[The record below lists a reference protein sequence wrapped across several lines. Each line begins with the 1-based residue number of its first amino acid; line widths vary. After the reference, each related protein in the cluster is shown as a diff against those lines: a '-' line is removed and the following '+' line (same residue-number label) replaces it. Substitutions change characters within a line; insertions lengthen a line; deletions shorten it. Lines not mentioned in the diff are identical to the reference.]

1 MQPETSRKIE
11 MKYVGVDIGKRKCR
25 AAIMN
30 PEGKIVKELDFNN
43 NSDGIASLTLLLS
56 MDDRVVMESTGPYW
70 LDLYNQLDELHI
82 PVVLANPLKTK
93 AIASARIKS
102 DKVDARILAHLLR
115 TDLIPECYVPPKDM
129 REIRSLVRHRLSIV
143 KLRTMVKNKAHA
155 LIDRNGLKH
164 DFSDLF
170 GKAGVQWLKSVELSG
185 LDRLMLDNYLMHL
198 ENLDLQIERVDKEIT
213 SRASFDSDVR
223 LLLSLKGINVY
234 SALLIKSEIGKI
246 ERFGDY
252 KKLVSWAGLAPSLHQ
267 SGDVEYH
274 GNITKQGS
282 VMLRWIM
289 VESARVAS
297 VFDPRL
303 KAFYERVARRRG
315 DQKAVVAVANKMLKI
330 IWFMLTREEAY
341 ESVDERRYAVKLK
354 SLKG

>member
-1 MQPETSRKIE
+1 

-30 PEGKIVKELDFNN
+30 PEGKIVKELDFAN

-56 MDDRVVMESTGPYW
+56 MDDRVIMESTGPYW
-70 LDLYNQLDELHI
+70 LDLYNHLDELHI
-82 PVVLANPLKTK
+82 AVVLANPLKTK

-115 TDLIPECYVPPKDM
+115 TDLIPECYVPPKEM

-164 DFSDLF
+164 EFSDLF

-198 ENLDLQIERVDKEIT
+198 ENLDLQIERVDEEIT
-213 SRASFDSDVR
+213 SKASFDSDVK

-234 SALLIKSEIGKI
+234 SALLIKSEIGRI
-246 ERFGDY
+246 ERFSDY

-282 VMLRWIM
+282 TMLRWIM
-289 VESARVAS
+289 VESARVAT

-330 IWFMLTREEAY
+330 IWFMLVRKEPY
-341 ESVDERRYAVKLK
+341 ESLDEKRYAKKLK
-354 SLKG
+354 SLNG

>member
-1 MQPETSRKIE
+1 

-30 PEGKIVKELDFNN
+30 PEGRIVKELDFNN
-43 NSDGIASLTLLLS
+43 DSAGIANLTLLLS
-56 MDDRVVMESTGPYW
+56 IDDRVVMESTGPYW
-70 LDLYNQLDELHI
+70 LDLYNQLDDLHI
-82 PVVLANPLKTK
+82 AVVLANPLKTK

-115 TDLIPECYVPPKDM
+115 TDLIPECYVPPKEM

-155 LIDRNGLKH
+155 LVDRNGLKH

-170 GKAGVQWLKSVELSG
+170 GKAGVQWLRSVELSG

-198 ENLDLQIERVDKEIT
+198 ENLDLQIQRVDLEIT
-213 SRASFDSDVR
+213 SRASFDGDVR

-246 ERFGDY
+246 ERFSDY

>member
-30 PEGKIVKELDFNN
+30 PEGRIVKELDFNN
-43 NSDGIASLTLLLS
+43 DSAGIANLTLLLS
-56 MDDRVVMESTGPYW
+56 IDDRVVMESTGPYW
-70 LDLYNQLDELHI
+70 LDLYNQLDDLHI
-82 PVVLANPLKTK
+82 AVVLANPLKTK

-115 TDLIPECYVPPKDM
+115 TDLIPECYVPPKEM

-155 LIDRNGLKH
+155 LVDRNGLKH

-170 GKAGVQWLKSVELSG
+170 GKAGVQWLRSVELSG

-198 ENLDLQIERVDKEIT
+198 ENLDLQIQRVDLEIT
-213 SRASFDSDVR
+213 SRASFDGDVR

-246 ERFGDY
+246 ERFSDY

>member
-1 MQPETSRKIE
+1 
-11 MKYVGVDIGKRKCR
+11 MKYVGVDIGKKKCR
-25 AAIMN
+25 AALIN
-30 PEGKIVKELDFNN
+30 PQGKIVKELDFSN
-43 NSDGIASLTLLLS
+43 NSEGIASLTSMLT

-115 TDLIPECYVPPKDM
+115 TDLIPECYVPPKEM

-155 LIDRNGLKH
+155 LVDRNGLKH

-170 GKAGVQWLKSVELSG
+170 GKAGVQWLKSLELSG

-198 ENLDLQIERVDKEIT
+198 ENLDLQIDRVDEEIT

-246 ERFGDY
+246 ERFSDY

-330 IWFMLTREEAY
+330 IWFMLVRKEPY
-341 ESVDERRYAVKLK
+341 ESLDKKRYAKKLK
-354 SLKG
+354 SLNG

>member
-1 MQPETSRKIE
+1 

-30 PEGKIVKELDFNN
+30 SEGRIVKELDFNN
-43 NSDGIASLTLLLS
+43 DSAGIANLTLLLS
-56 MDDRVVMESTGPYW
+56 IDDRVVMESTGPYW
-70 LDLYNQLDELHI
+70 LDLYNQLDDLHI
-82 PVVLANPLKTK
+82 AVVLANPLKTK

-115 TDLIPECYVPPKDM
+115 TDLIPECYVPPKEM

-155 LIDRNGLKH
+155 LVDRNGLKH

-170 GKAGVQWLKSVELSG
+170 GKAGVQWLRSVELSG

-198 ENLDLQIERVDKEIT
+198 ENLDLQIQRVDLEIT
-213 SRASFDSDVR
+213 SRASFDGDVR

-246 ERFGDY
+246 ERFSDY

>member
-1 MQPETSRKIE
+1 

-30 PEGKIVKELDFNN
+30 PEGKIVKELDFSN

-170 GKAGVQWLKSVELSG
+170 GKAGMQWLKSLELCG

-198 ENLDLQIERVDKEIT
+198 ENLDLQIERVDLEIT
-213 SRASFDSDVR
+213 SRASFDGDVR

-234 SALLIKSEIGKI
+234 SALLIKSEIGNI
-246 ERFGDY
+246 ERFSDY

-297 VFDPRL
+297 VFDPRM
-303 KAFYERVARRRG
+303 KAFYERVAKRRG
-315 DQKAVVAVANKMLKI
+315 DQKAVVAVANNMLKI
-330 IWFMLTREEAY
+330 MWFMLTRKEAY
-341 ESVDERRYAVKLK
+341 ESVDEKRYAIKLK